1 MITKE
6 DLKMLCDLSKLY
18 ISEEELDGFG
28 KEMSDIMNLMDTIG
42 ESDFEYNP
50 IDMSNAVPFT
60 ELRADEVETYENM
73 DGIVALG
80 PEVIENQF
88 VVPKIVD

>member
-18 ISEEELDGFG
+18 ISEEELDSFG